1 MKTNIFRLGFY
12 IVLAGLF
19 CILQSQTSKPAS
31 TSIDLSG
38 KWAFQIDEFDKG
50 VSEKWFLKKLNDEIL
65 LPGSMLTNG
74 KGNNVTLNTKWTGS
88 IWDSLWYKSPAFE
101 KYRQPSNIK
110 VAFWLQPDKHY
121 VGVAWYQKKIIV
133 PANFKN
139 GFNELLL
146 ERCHWETSVWI
157 DDKYVGMQ
165 NALATSHNYNLSE
178 FLTPDEHTIS
188 IRIDNRVK
196 QINPGPDAHSVSDNT
211 QTNWNGIIGKML
223 LINKPAAHI
232 SNVALFPNAAKKTVE
247 VKLEINNTDS
257 KENNCSINLSA
268 FIKNAPLKKI
278 STAAKKNISLKP
290 GINTITLN
298 YELGDSAPLWDEYS
312 PNVLSLKTIVTNKGV
327 NDEVITD
334 FGLRDFEI
342 NGTRFTVNGTPIFLR
357 GTLECAI
364 FPKTGFPP
372 TDVTAWE
379 KVYNRCKDYGL
390 NHVRFH
396 SWCPPEAAFIAAD
409 KMGIYLSVEASTWA
423 DGSDLG
429 KGLGIDQFVYDESE
443 RIVKAYGNHPS
454 FIHMLYGNEAHGKE
468 SSIYLSKFMQYWKAK
483 NDNRQKYSSAA
494 GFPEVAESQYTS
506 RPQPRIQ
513 RWAEGL
519 KSIINANAP
528 STNYDWADKISK
540 DKPTVSHEIGQWC
553 VYPDFKEI
561 KKYTGPL
568 KPKNFEIFKDFLA
581 DNGMK
586 HLADSFLLASGK
598 LQVLCYKAEIEAAL
612 RTKGFAGFQLLDL
625 HDFPGQ
631 GTAIVGV
638 VNAFWEDK
646 GYVTG
651 PEYKKFCN
659 NIVPLA
665 RMKKLVFENNEDFN
679 ASLQIVNFTKS
690 ELKEKISWNIKD
702 EKGNIVFSGSMPN
715 NVIPIGNEFMAGEIN
730 QTLASITTASR
741 LVLTVSV
748 GKNENSWDFFVYPS
762 TKKTIAENIL
772 ITQQLDSAA
781 LAILNNGGKVLL
793 SLKKGA
799 LLPDKGGDVQ
809 IGFSSIFWN
818 TSWTNRQAPTTL
830 GILCNPLH
838 PALKE
843 FPTQYHSNY
852 QWKDAMSNS
861 NAIRLDAVDK
871 NIQPIVR
878 VIDDWYTAKPLA
890 LLFECKVGA
899 GKLLVSGIDLINDV
913 EKRPEAK
920 QLLHSLKMY
929 MASVEFNPSTIV
941 QTKTIQTLTQK

>member
-1 MKTNIFRLGFY
+1 MLSIAKQLKNFG
-12 IVLAGLF
+12 IVTGLF
-19 CILQSQTSKPAS
+19 IVLQSQTTKP
-31 TSIDLSG
+31 TSQTLNLSG
-38 KWAFQIDEFDKG
+38 QWAFQMDSLDKG
-50 VSEKWFLKKLNDEIL
+50 VNEQWFSKKLNDVIT
-65 LPGSMLTNG
+65 LPGSMLTNN
-74 KGNNVTLNTKWTGS
+74 KGYKVGLNTAWTGS
-88 IWDSLWYKSPAFE
+88 IWDSIWYRNPEFE
-101 KYRQPSNIK
+101 KYRQPNNIK
-110 VAFWLQPDKHY
+110 LAFWLQPNKHY
-121 VGVAWYQKKIIV
+121 VGVAWYQKTITV

-139 GFNELLL
+139 GVNELFL

-157 DDKYVGMQ
+157 DDHFIGKQ
-165 NALATSHNYNLSE
+165 NALATAHNYNLSH
-178 FLTPDEHTIS
+178 FLTPGTHTIS

-196 QINPGPDAHSVSDNT
+196 EINPGLDAHSISDNT
-211 QTNWNGIIGKML
+211 QTNWNGIIGKMAV
-223 LINKPAAHI
+223 INRPAVFI
-232 SNVALFPNAAKKTVE
+232 SHVALFPNAENKTLE

-257 KENNCSINLSA
+257 NENNCSINLSA
-268 FIKNAPLKKI
+268 FIKKTPLNAIAKPITKNVMLKNGINNVSLIYSLDANAPLW
-278 STAAKKNISLKP
+278 N
-290 GINTITLN
+290 
-298 YELGDSAPLWDEYS
+298 EYN
-312 PNVLSLKTIVTNKGV
+312 PNVLVLKTTLTSGNKK
-327 NDEVITD
+327 DEVISD
-334 FGLRDFEI
+334 FGLRDLNM

-372 TDVTAWE
+372 TDAAAWE
-379 KVYNRCKDYGL
+379 KVYQRCKDYGL

-409 KMGIYLSVEASTWA
+409 KMGIYLSVEGSTWA
-423 DGSDLG
+423 DDLG
-429 KGLGIDQFVYDESE
+429 KGDAIDQYIYEETD
-443 RIVKAYGNHPS
+443 RIIRAYGNHPS
-454 FIHMLYGNEAHGKE
+454 FILMLYGNEAHGKDAVP
-468 SSIYLSKFMQYWKAK
+468 YLSKYLQYLKAK

-494 GFPEVAESQYTS
+494 GFPESPESQYAS

-528 STNYDWADKISK
+528 STNYDWAEKILK

-568 KPKNFEIFKDFLA
+568 KAKNFEIFQDFLA

-598 LQVLCYKAEIEAAL
+598 LQVLCYKADIEAAL

-651 PEYKKFCN
+651 SEFKNFCN

-665 RMKKLVFENNEDFN
+665 RMKKMVFENNEDFEAAIQMAN
-679 ASLQIVNFTKS
+679 FSSSVLNEAIAWDIKNENGTIVWQGIFPVQS
-690 ELKEKISWNIKD
+690 
-702 EKGNIVFSGSMPN
+702 
-715 NVIPIGNEFMAGEIN
+715 IPIGNEFMAGDIKQN
-730 QTLASITTASR
+730 LSSIAQPSKLTLTIT
-741 LVLTVSV
+741 V
-748 GKNENSWDFFVYPS
+748 GKHKNTWDFFVYPS
-762 TKKTIAENIL
+762 IKPTIKENIL
-772 ITQQLDSAA
+772 LTSQLDSTA
-781 LAILNNGGKVLL
+781 LAVLNNGGKVVL
-793 SLKKGA
+793 SLKKGTV
-799 LLPDKGGDVQ
+799 LEEKGGNVQ

-830 GILCNPLH
+830 GILCNPKH
-838 PALKE
+838 PAFNA

-852 QWKDAMSNS
+852 QWWDAMSHS

-871 NIQPIVR
+871 NIQPILR

-913 EKRPEAK
+913 DKRPEAK
-920 QLLHSLKMY
+920 QLLQSIKMY
-929 MASVEFNPSTIV
+929 MASTSFNPSIIV
-941 QTKTIQTLTQK
+941 KADKIIGLTKK